1 MRKVMIAAN
10 WKMNKTVEE
19 SLQFIKEFKGSVI
32 NSDNEIVIAP
42 PFTALSE
49 VKKAISGTKIIL
61 AAQNMNE
68 NDDGAF
74 TGEISPVM
82 LKEFCQYIILGH
94 SERRQYY
101 DEDDTLINN
110 KLNAALKH
118 SLKVILCVGE
128 TLEQRENNKTTQIIE
143 DQIKNCLKDIP
154 ENEIE
159 NMVIA
164 YEPVWA
170 IGTGKTATKEQAEE
184 VHKLIRELLSKLYN
198 NSISNKT
205 RILYGGSVK
214 PANIQELL
222 SMENIDGA
230 LVGGAS
236 LEAKSFSELCN

>member
-1 MRKVMIAAN
+1 MIAAN

>member
-118 SLKVILCVGE
+118 SIKVILCVGE
-128 TLEQRENNKTTQIIE
+128 TLEQRENNKTTRIIE
-143 DQIKNCLKDIP
+143 EQIKNCLKDIP
-154 ENEIE
+154 ENEME

-184 VHKLIRELLSKLYN
+184 AHKFIRGLLSKLYN
-198 NSISNKT
+198 SSISNKT

-214 PANIQELL
+214 PANIQEL
-222 SMENIDGA
+222 
-230 LVGGAS
+230 
-236 LEAKSFSELCN
+236 

>member
-1 MRKVMIAAN
+1 
-10 WKMNKTVEE
+10 
-19 SLQFIKEFKGSVI
+19 
-32 NSDNEIVIAP
+32 
-42 PFTALSE
+42 
-49 VKKAISGTKIIL
+49 
-61 AAQNMNE
+61 
-68 NDDGAF
+68 